1 MPRRLPGWV
10 YVAFA
15 YVVTNHR
22 VARVHRW
29 LLERTGGRR
38 LTGRALGLDMI
49 VVTTT
54 GRRTGTPRT
63 VPLGAVRDG
72 DRWLVVGSN
81 AGRDEAPAWALNM
94 EAIPAVGV
102 AVDGRE
108 PAPYL
113 ARRAAGEEHDRL
125 WRLVLGRYPGY
136 ADYQART
143 VRQIPLFVL
152 EPA

>member
-1 MPRRLPGWV
+1 MPRRLPGWL
-10 YVAFA
+10 YVAFG

-29 LLERTGGRR
+29 LLERTGGRG
-38 LTGRALGLDMI
+38 LVGNALGLEI
-49 VVTTT
+49 ILVTTT

-81 AGRDEAPAWALNM
+81 AGRDQAPAWALNM
-94 EAIPAVGV
+94 DANRDVGV
-102 AVDGRE
+102 SIGGRAA
-108 PAPYL
+108 APYL
-113 ARRAAGEEHDRL
+113 ARRPAGAEADRA
-125 WRLVLGRYPGY
+125 WDLVLRAYPGY

-143 VRQIPLFVL
+143 DRSIPVFVL

>member
-22 VARVHRW
+22 FARVHRW
-29 LLERTGGRR
+29 LIERTRGRG
-38 LTGRALGLDMI
+38 LTGRALGLEMI

-54 GRRTGTPRT
+54 GRRSGTPRT

-81 AGRDEAPAWALNM
+81 AGRDEAPAWALTRAAFP
-94 EAIPAVGV
+94 EVRVAVGGG
-102 AVDGRE
+102 D
-108 PAPYL
+108 PSPYL
-113 ARRAAGEEHDRL
+113 ARRAIGPEHDRL
-125 WRLVLGRYPGY
+125 WSLVLASYPGY

-143 VRQIPLFVL
+143 DRRIPLFVL

>member
-10 YVAFA
+10 YIAFA
-15 YVVTNHR
+15 YVVTNHH

-29 LLERTGGRR
+29 LIERTHGRG
-38 LTGRALGLDMI
+38 LTGRLLGLDMI

-54 GRRTGTPRT
+54 GRRTGASRT

-72 DRWLVVGSN
+72 ERWLVVGSN

-94 EAIPAVGV
+94 EADPKVTVSIG
-102 AVDGRE
+102 GRE
-108 PAPYL
+108 PAPFV
-113 ARRAAGEEHDRL
+113 ARRPAGLEADRL
-125 WRLVLGRYPGY
+125 WLLVTGRYPGY
-136 ADYQART
+136 LDYQART
-143 VRQIPLFVL
+143 DRRIPLFVL

>member
-15 YVVTNHR
+15 YVVTNHQ

-29 LLERTGGRR
+29 LIARTGGRGIA
-38 LTGRALGLDMI
+38 GRALGLDMI

-81 AGRDEAPAWALNM
+81 AGRDQAPAWALNM
-94 EAIPAVGV
+94 EANPDVGV
-102 AVDGRE
+102 SIGGQE
-108 PAPYL
+108 PVPYI
-113 ARRAAGEEHDRL
+113 ARRPGGEEADRA
-125 WRLVLGRYPGY
+125 WRLVLGTYPGY

-143 VRQIPLFVL
+143 DRKIALFLL

>member
-29 LLERTGGRR
+29 LLERTGGRG
-38 LTGRALGLDMI
+38 LTGSALGLEMI
-49 VVTTT
+49 VITTT

-81 AGRDEAPAWALNM
+81 AGRDEAPAWALNI
-94 EAIPAVGV
+94 EANPQVSVAVGGG
-102 AVDGRE
+102 A
-108 PAPYL
+108 PAPYVG
-113 ARRAAGEEHDRL
+113 RRSEGPDADRL
-125 WRLVLGRYPGY
+125 WRLVVGKYPGY

-143 VRQIPLFVL
+143 DRQIPLFVL

>member
-1 MPRRLPGWV
+1 MPRRLPAWV

-29 LLERTGGRR
+29 LIERTGGRG

-54 GRRTGTPRT
+54 GRRSGTPRT

-72 DRWLVVGSN
+72 ARWLVVASN
-81 AGRDEAPAWALNM
+81 AGRDQAPAWATNM
-94 EAIPAVGV
+94 AAIPEVTVAVGGG
-102 AVDGRE
+102 D
-108 PAPYL
+108 PARYV
-113 ARRAAGEEHDRL
+113 ARRASGPEHDRL
-125 WRLVLGRYPGY
+125 WQLVLRRYPGY

-143 VRQIPLFVL
+143 DRPIAVFVL

>member
-10 YVAFA
+10 YVGFA

-29 LLERTGGRR
+29 LLERTSGRR
-38 LTGRALGLDMI
+38 LFGSALGLDMI

-72 DRWLVVGSN
+72 DRWLVVASN
-81 AGRDEAPAWALNM
+81 AGRDQAPAWALNM
-94 EAIPAVGV
+94 EADPKVGV
-102 AVDGRE
+102 EIGG
-108 PAPYL
+108 APRATYL
-113 ARRAAGEEHDRL
+113 ARRATGREWDRL
-125 WRLVLGRYPGY
+125 WLLVLGKYPGY

-143 VRQIPLFVL
+143 DRSIPLFVL

>member
-22 VARVHRW
+22 FARLHRW
-29 LLERTGGRR
+29 LIERSGGRGVV
-38 LTGRALGLDMI
+38 GRALGLEMI

-54 GRRTGTPRT
+54 GRRSGRLRT

-81 AGRDEAPAWALNM
+81 AGRDQAPAWALNM
-94 EAIPAVGV
+94 EATPEVSVAVGG
-102 AVDGRE
+102 AE
-108 PAPYL
+108 PVPFRA
-113 ARRAAGEEHDRL
+113 RAAVGDEVDRL
-125 WRLVLGRYPGY
+125 WALVTARYPGY
-136 ADYQART
+136 TDYQART
-143 VRQIPLFVL
+143 ERRIPLFVL

>member
-29 LLERTGGRR
+29 LLERRPGRG
-38 LTGRALGLDMI
+38 LFGSALGLDMI

-81 AGRDEAPAWALNM
+81 AGRDQAPAWALNM
-94 EAIPAVGV
+94 EATPDVKVAVGGGDPAPFV
-102 AVDGRE
+102 ARRPEGRE
-108 PAPYL
+108 A
-113 ARRAAGEEHDRL
+113 ERL
-125 WRLVLGRYPGY
+125 WLLVLGKYPGY

-143 VRQIPLFVL
+143 DRRIPLFVL

>member
-1 MPRRLPGWV
+1 MPRRLPSWV
-10 YVAFA
+10 YIAFA

-22 VARVHRW
+22 FARVHRW
-29 LLERTGGRR
+29 LIERTGGRGPV
-38 LTGRALGLDMI
+38 GRALGLDMI

-94 EAIPAVGV
+94 EANPEVTVVVRGS
-102 AVDGRE
+102 E
-108 PAPYL
+108 PLPYL
-113 ARRAAGEEHDRL
+113 AHRAAGDQADRL
-125 WRLVLGRYPGY
+125 WPLVVNRYPGY

-143 VRQIPLFVL
+143 ERPIPLFVL
-152 EPA
+152 EPR

>member
-22 VARVHRW
+22 FARVHRW
-29 LLERTGGRR
+29 LIERTDGRWR
-38 LTGRALGLDMI
+38 TGRALGLDII

-54 GRRTGTPRT
+54 GRRTGTPRA

-81 AGRDEAPAWALNM
+81 AGRDQAPAWALNM
-94 EAIPAVGV
+94 EANRDVSV
-102 AVDGRE
+102 AIGGGD
-108 PAPYL
+108 PAPYV
-113 ARRAAGEEHDRL
+113 ARRPAGPEAERL
-125 WRLVLGRYPGY
+125 WRLVVGRYPGY
-136 ADYQART
+136 DDYQART
-143 VRQIPLFVL
+143 DRHIPLFVL

>member
-15 YVVTNHR
+15 YVVTNHQ
-22 VARVHRW
+22 VARLHRW
-29 LLERTGGRR
+29 LIARTGGRGIA
-38 LTGRALGLDMI
+38 GRALGLDMI

-54 GRRTGTPRT
+54 GRRTGSPRT

-81 AGRDEAPAWALNM
+81 AGRDQAPAWALNM
-94 EAIPAVGV
+94 EANPDVGV
-102 AVDGRE
+102 SIGGRE
-108 PAPYL
+108 PVPYV
-113 ARRAAGEEHDRL
+113 ARRPGGEEADRA
-125 WRLVLGRYPGY
+125 WRLALGTYPGY

-143 VRQIPLFVL
+143 DRKIPLFLL